1 MGRRGGGAGTVVG
14 AMETPI
20 DLADEPAPESSTPTG
35 EGPRRRPQSTTRLVA
50 ICACIALVGA
60 LLAALVTSLVLDDDA
75 GTDAGPDPAEL
86 TLDDSVDTDELLSV
100 ELLELDGSPTSLGD
114 LLTGRPV
121 VVNLWA
127 QSCAPCVKEMPL
139 LEVASKEN
147 PDVTFLGIDTQ
158 DQLDKALQMAERTA
172 ITYPWVQDPDGDFF
186 YAARAA
192 GMPTTLAVS
201 PQGEVLAAKTGSF
214 SSQAELQR
222 WIDDY
227 LG

>member
-1 MGRRGGGAGTVVG
+1 
-14 AMETPI
+14 METPI
-20 DLADEPAPESSTPTG
+20 DLTDEPAPESSPATE
-35 EGPRRRPQSTTRLVA
+35 EGPRRPTRSTARLVA

-60 LLAALVTSLVLDDDA
+60 LLAALATSLVLDDEPDA
-75 GTDAGPDPAEL
+75 TATEDPAEL
-86 TLDDSVDTDELLSV
+86 ALGEGVDTAELLAV
-100 ELLELDGSPTSLGD
+100 ELLELDGTPTSLGD
-114 LLTGRPV
+114 LLTGKPL

-139 LEVASKEN
+139 LEAASKAN
-147 PDVTFLGIDTQ
+147 PDVTFLGVDTQ

-172 ITYPWVQDPDGDFF
+172 ITYPWVQDPEGDFF

-192 GMPTTLAVS
+192 GMPTTLAMS

-222 WIDDY
+222 WIDGY

>member
-1 MGRRGGGAGTVVG
+1 
-14 AMETPI
+14 METPI
-20 DLADEPAPESSTPTG
+20 DRPDAPAPESSAPAD
-35 EGPRRRPQSTTRLVA
+35 ERPARPPRSTARLVA

-60 LLAALVTSLVLDDDA
+60 LLAALVTSLVLDDDPA
-75 GTDAGPDPAEL
+75 SSPDEDAAAL
-86 TLDDSVDTDELLSV
+86 QLDDSVDTTELLRV
-100 ELLELDGSPTSLGD
+100 ELLDLDNAPTSLGE
-114 LLTGRPV
+114 LLTDQPM

-139 LEVASKEN
+139 LEAASKAN
-147 PDVTFLGIDTQ
+147 PDIDFLGVDTQ
-158 DQLDKALQMAERTA
+158 DQLDKALEMAELTA

-192 GMPTTLAVS
+192 GMPTTLVVS
-201 PQGEVLAAKTGSF
+201 PQGEILAAKTGSF
-214 SSQAELQR
+214 SSQGELQR

>member
-1 MGRRGGGAGTVVG
+1 
-14 AMETPI
+14 METPI
-20 DLADEPAPESSTPTG
+20 DLPDAPAPEPSTTTD
-35 EGPRRRPQSTTRLVA
+35 EGRRRRPRSLARLVA
-50 ICACIALVGA
+50 ICTCIAVVGA
-60 LLAALVTSLVLDDDA
+60 LLAALATSLVLDDDA
-75 GTDAGPDPAEL
+75 GTTTDPAAADL
-86 TLDDSVDTDELLSV
+86 ALDDAVDTTELLGV
-100 ELLELDGSPTSLGD
+100 ELLDLDGTPTSLGEI
-114 LLTGRPV
+114 LTDQPM

-139 LEVASKEN
+139 LEAASKAN
-147 PDVTFLGIDTQ
+147 PEVAFLGVDTQ